1 MDTIFEELFALP
13 FNAVINIQNTDDDG
27 IYHYIHID
35 TKDVYSFDTEDN
47 VWLFKNDILQRLNIQ

>member
-1 MDTIFEELFALP
+1 MDTTFEELFRLP
-13 FNAVINIQNTDDDG
+13 FTVVINIQNIGANDG

-47 VWLFKNDILQRLNIQ
+47 VWLYYKD